1 MDVTPVYITC
11 DSLNGNTIISK
22 STSEGVIYLVMHYT
36 EHGNIEGP
44 LLVFLHGGGVGG
56 WMWDSQVDYFTD
68 YHCLIPALQ
77 GHGVRGKES
86 TFSITENAQE
96 IIELVNE
103 KKNGREVN
111 IVGFS
116 IGAQI
121 TLEILSL
128 SRNLVNRA
136 IINSA
141 LVIPMKISKLFIAP
155 SIRLTAPLIKNRA
168 FSKLQAKQLYIDDR
182 YFERYY
188 QDSIKMKS
196 RTLIDMLQENLSYSI
211 PGKQIETTTRVLVT
225 VGEKERGV
233 MRKSAL
239 KIAKCYPTSSLV
251 VIPEVGHGFS
261 FVEPGL
267 FNQLVEEWLTNQP
280 LTTIQI

>member
-1 MDVTPVYITC
+1 
-11 DSLNGNTIISK
+11 
-22 STSEGVIYLVMHYT
+22 MHYT
-36 EHGNIEGP
+36 EHGDMEDP

-56 WMWDSQVDYFTD
+56 WMWEKQVDYFTD

-77 GHGVRGKES
+77 GHGVRREES

-96 IIELVNE
+96 VMELINE

-128 SRNLVNRA
+128 APNLVNRA

-141 LVIPMKISKLFIAP
+141 LVIPMKITNLFIAP
-155 SIRLTAPLIKNRA
+155 LIRLTTPLIKNKA
-168 FSKLQAKQLYIDDR
+168 FSKIQAKQLYIDDL
-182 YFERYY
+182 YFGRYY

-196 RTLIDMLQENLSYSI
+196 GILIDMLQENLSYSL
-211 PGKQIETTTRVLVT
+211 PGILIETTTRILVT
-225 VGEKERGV
+225 VGERERGV
-233 MRKSAL
+233 MRKSAI
-239 KIAKCYPTSSLV
+239 KIAEYYPTASLV
-251 VIPEVGHGFS
+251 FIPEVGHGFS
-261 FVEPGL
+261 FAQPEL
-267 FNQLVEEWLTNQP
+267 FNQLVKEWLTNRP
-280 LTTIQI
+280 LTTIRIYKK

>member
-1 MDVTPVYITC
+1 MV
-11 DSLNGNTIISK
+11 
-22 STSEGVIYLVMHYT
+22 YLVIHYT
-36 EHGNIEGP
+36 EHGNLEGP

-56 WMWDSQVDYFTD
+56 WMWEKQVDYFTD
-68 YHCLIPALQ
+68 YHCLIPILQ
-77 GHGVRGKES
+77 GHGVRGEET

-96 IIELVNE
+96 IMELINE

-121 TLEILSL
+121 TLEILRL
-128 SRNLVNRA
+128 APNLVNRA
-136 IINSA
+136 NINSA
-141 LVIPMKISKLFIAP
+141 LVIPMKITNLFIAP

-168 FSKLQAKQLYIDDR
+168 FSKIQAKQLFIDDH

-196 RTLIDMLQENLSYSI
+196 RTLIDVLQENLSYRLPKI
-211 PGKQIETTTRVLVT
+211 LVETTTRVLVT
-225 VGEKERGV
+225 VGEKERRV

-239 KIAKCYPTSSLV
+239 KIAEYYPTSSLV

-261 FVEPGL
+261 FAQPQR
-267 FNQLVEEWLTNQP
+267 FNQLVKEWLMN
-280 LTTIQI
+280 